1 MGMLMG
7 DDDAYVGGL
16 LETLNLSFGSYPDAL
31 PGPSDE
37 RLVAN
42 ESKMGLGTSGI
53 REIQAI
59 QAEFKVFDVNR
70 PLVESLRALGV
81 GGLWNPHIK
90 RKWYMAL
97 RRLDHYPSNF
107 QSLSGGKAIAQALA
121 DHLQAADPDPVHF
134 TAHDA
139 RGAGGAQVLITPKD
153 RPVFYLDQDFLTVSI
168 PLTPRQAAA
177 AAASTT
183 TTP

>member
-1 MGMLMG
+1 MGILMG
-7 DDDAYVGGL
+7 RDDAYVGGL
-16 LETLNLSFGSYPDAL
+16 LETLNLCFGSYPDAL
-31 PGPSDE
+31 PGPDDE
-37 RLVAN
+37 RLAAN

-53 REIQAI
+53 REVHAI
-59 QAEFKVFDVNR
+59 QAEFKIFDVNR

-81 GGLWNPHIK
+81 GGLWNPHVK

-97 RRLDHYPSNF
+97 RRLDHYTSNF
-107 QSLSGGKAIAQALA
+107 QGLSGGKAIAQSLA
-121 DHLQAADPDPVHF
+121 DHLQNPDPDPVHF

-139 RGAGGAQVLITPKD
+139 RGAGGAQVLITMKD

-177 AAASTT
+177 APPAA
-183 TTP
+183 TP

>member
-16 LETLNLSFGSYPDAL
+16 LETLNLAFGRYPDAL
-31 PGPSDE
+31 PGTGDE

-42 ESKMGLGTSGI
+42 ETKMGLGTSGI
-53 REIQAI
+53 REIRAI
-59 QAEFKVFDVNR
+59 QAEFNVFDVNR

-81 GGLWNPHIK
+81 GGLWNPHVK

-107 QSLSGGKAIAQALA
+107 QGMDGGKAIAQALA
-121 DHLQAADPDPVHF
+121 DHLQDADPNPVHF

-139 RGAGGAQVLITPKD
+139 GGAGGAQVLITLKD

-177 AAASTT
+177 AAAPA
-183 TTP
+183 TP

>member
-1 MGMLMG
+1 MGALMG
-7 DDDAYVGGL
+7 QDDAYVGGL
-16 LETLNLSFGSYPDAL
+16 LETLNLAFGSYPDAL
-31 PGPSDE
+31 PGAGDE
-37 RLVAN
+37 RLATN
-42 ESKMGLGTSGI
+42 ESKMALGTSGI

-59 QAEFKVFDVNR
+59 QAEFKIFDVNR
-70 PLVESLRALGV
+70 SLVESLRALGV
-81 GGLWNPHIK
+81 GGLWNPHVK

-107 QSLSGGKAIAQALA
+107 QGLSGGKAISQALA
-121 DHLQAADPDPVHF
+121 DHLQAAEPDPVHF

-139 RGAGGAQVLITPKD
+139 RGIGGAQVLVTPKD

-177 AAASTT
+177 AGSASA
-183 TTP
+183 TP